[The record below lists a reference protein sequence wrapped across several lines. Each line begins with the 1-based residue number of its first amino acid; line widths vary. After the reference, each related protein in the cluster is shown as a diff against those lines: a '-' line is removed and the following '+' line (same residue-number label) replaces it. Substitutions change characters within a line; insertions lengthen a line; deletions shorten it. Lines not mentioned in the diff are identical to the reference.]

1 MALVPLI
8 QFAPLVEIA
17 APTPPPSPPG
27 CDDVLL
33 EVWPPPDQPY
43 LLRVRGYPNTRVF
56 GAPDADGNYDDA
68 QVTQCDARAVFLMAL
83 ANAKAHYGKADANVA
98 ANELTSLIQR
108 LRAGRHGNHR
118 YVPGAADTEDRTVY
132 IEPKWVK

>member
-1 MALVPLI
+1 MALANEILRFTPWVEGT
-8 QFAPLVEIA
+8 AP
-17 APTPPPSPPG
+17 APPAPSG

-43 LLRVRGYPNTRVF
+43 LLRIRGYPNARVF
-56 GAPDADGNYDDA
+56 GAADADGNYDDT

-108 LRAGRHGNHR
+108 LRAARHGNYRYIPGHWPHR
-118 YVPGAADTEDRTVY
+118 VY
-132 IEPKWVK
+132 IEPKWEK